1 MLTCWIGFRYRG
13 WHWEVQVGRRVQRHY
28 RVMTEWI
35 DKSACRQVKAGLI
48 LPVGIRPRYHRQAAQ
63 ATAVGSP
70 CTVPER
76 CLTWALRNGEIDGI
90 WGGLDGEQRRAP
102 KMAWQLQQLIT
113 PSTSALQGKS

>member
-48 LPVGIRPRYHRQAAQ
+48 LPVGIRPPLP
-63 ATAVGSP
+63 SP
-70 CTVPER
+70 GGPGDSGW
-76 CLTWALRNGEIDGI
+76 LALHG
-90 WGGLDGEQRRAP
+90 
-102 KMAWQLQQLIT
+102 T
-113 PSTSALQGKS
+113 